1 MPSDPPPCR
10 RCAGVSVVL
19 KTNVFSFKNRIQ
31 VNDDQLC
38 FFWLVGMLVAILSW
52 LEVLTLV
59 LTEGGIVGQDRPR
72 SARPPR
78 APLPFRTANR
88 LVRRP
93 NSFNHDTVQTLRI
106 ASRAFD
112 RITTTHATLPQLVA
126 LLPQPYMSTVAASS
140 RLRTLGI
147 GPCCSELA

>member
-1 MPSDPPPCR
+1 MLDPHAHTRFHKISAEPGPLASR
-10 RCAGVSVVL
+10 LPLTDSVPG
-19 KTNVFSFKNRIQ
+19 RILNGNLTVQ

-52 LEVLTLV
+52 LEVLSLV
-59 LTEGGIVGQDRPR
+59 LTEGGIVGPDRPP
-72 SARPPR
+72 SAQPPR

-93 NSFNHDTVQTLRI
+93 NSFNHDTAQTLRI

-112 RITTTHATLPQLVA
+112 RITTTHATLAQLVA
-126 LLPQPYMSTVAASS
+126 LLPQPCMSTVAAS
-140 RLRTLGI
+140 
-147 GPCCSELA
+147 

>member
-1 MPSDPPPCR
+1 MASDPPPCR
-10 RCAGVSVVL
+10 RCESVSVVL

-52 LEVLTLV
+52 LEVLSLV
-59 LTEGGIVGQDRPR
+59 LTEGGIVGQDRPP
-72 SARPPR
+72 SAQPSR

-93 NSFNHDTVQTLRI
+93 RSFK
-106 ASRAFD
+106 
-112 RITTTHATLPQLVA
+112 P
-126 LLPQPYMSTVAASS
+126 
-140 RLRTLGI
+140 
-147 GPCCSELA
+147 